1 MFATTMAADANGA
14 FPGFAMDDA
23 GTPATVSSGA
33 VAELTTSLRRAAR
46 ALAGDAGHR
55 NDRAAVAEATRPIVA
70 AIRAELRDWRRQG
83 STGQQVACVWSRM
96 VDAAVV
102 EAYRMAR
109 FQSGQTSIVAPLT
122 VVAVGAY
129 GEHELRPERPVQLL
143 LVVPADRRELAGRRM
158 ARHLTQNLRA
168 FGLSVSATVSTG
180 GDNAYGDARSAV
192 LLATG
197 RVLAGSETLW
207 TGRNAAHTH

>member
-14 FPGFAMDDA
+14 FPGSAMDHA
-23 GTPATVSSGA
+23 GTPVAVSAGTI
-33 VAELTTSLRRAAR
+33 AELTTSLRRVAR

-55 NDRAAVAEATRPIVA
+55 NDRAAVAEATRPIVGA
-70 AIRAELRDWRRQG
+70 VRAELRDWRGQG
-83 STGQQVACVWSRM
+83 ITGQQVVCVWSRM

-109 FQSGQTSIVAPLT
+109 FQSGQSSIVAPLT
-122 VVAVGAY
+122 VVAVGTY

-168 FGLSVSATVSTG
+168 FGLVVSATVTMGWHTAHS
-180 GDNAYGDARSAV
+180 DARSAA

-207 TGRNAAHTH
+207 TGSNAAPTH